1 MTNLNILDDK
11 GKWCKRDSSKTSSS
25 ASNDSKAVEERPS
38 RKNTVSKNT
47 DHRSNSLGNLKQKIT
62 DIKCKVTNKT
72 DRKTRSLGGKHK
84 RSDQDNYVIPGKKI
98 DKNLKTSYKNNKANS
113 LIETKL
119 TVDVKRKTSSVDNMK
134 TNRENKDAIRYV
146 LNVKLILINKTM

>member
-38 RKNTVSKNT
+38 RKKTASKNT

-62 DIKCKVTNKT
+62 DIKCKVTNKN
-72 DRKTRSLGGKHK
+72 DRKTRSLAGKHK
-84 RSDQDNYVIPGKKI
+84 RSDQDNYVIPSKKS
-98 DKNLKTSYKNNKANS
+98 DTNLKTSYKNNKANS

-119 TVDVKRKTSSVDNMK
+119 AVDVKRKTSSVDNMK
-134 TNRENKDAIRYV
+134 TSRENKDAIR
-146 LNVKLILINKTM
+146 